1 MPHQWRSGIALK
13 ADRREGPCS
22 IPCRACR
29 PNHTKFSVGFLRNSR
44 KYELRSL
51 RKTPTEGTLPIGPSP
66 RSGQLALHLQPT

>member
-22 IPCRACR
+22 IPGRAFR
-29 PNHTKFSVGFLRNSR
+29 PSHTEFSVGFLRNSR

-51 RKTPTEGTLPIGPSP
+51 RKTPTEGTLLIGSCPE
-66 RSGQLALHLQPT
+66 SG